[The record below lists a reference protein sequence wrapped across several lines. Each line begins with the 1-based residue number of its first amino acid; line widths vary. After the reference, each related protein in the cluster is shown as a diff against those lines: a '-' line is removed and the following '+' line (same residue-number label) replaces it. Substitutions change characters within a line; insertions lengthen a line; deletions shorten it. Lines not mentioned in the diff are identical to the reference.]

1 MFFFF
6 YFFLKKYQS
15 TIIILTLKN
24 INSYVP
30 SLEEECESSLCTAA
44 LRAMNMNLQNDMKK
58 LTAIFEKLHTYI
70 SLLALPSKC
79 GLWAT
84 TIQDSV
90 WCMKCDFFKKKDRFW
105 IHSLNWP
112 KEAGLYI
119 CIFHCNNSRN
129 RWRKII
135 EINPMK
141 CFALFKIGLI

>member
-1 MFFFF
+1 MTTDFDDCLLRRSMLRLESNSGKDLLLFQALCYPNLCNCHCVMQNAGLDWFYSLTQQALLMFFFF
-6 YFFLKKYQS
+6 LLFFKKYQS

-84 TIQDSV
+84 TIQDS
-90 WCMKCDFFKKKDRFW
+90 
-105 IHSLNWP
+105 L
-112 KEAGLYI
+112 
-119 CIFHCNNSRN
+119 
-129 RWRKII
+129 
-135 EINPMK
+135 
-141 CFALFKIGLI
+141 